1 MLSLYAEIEH
11 AQIPK
16 IPDSPSGDVVVT
28 LRQPEA
34 TYVMLG
40 DGLKSGIRANL
51 AAHFALT
58 RLRAKI
64 ECATPLVHALGD
76 VISTLEE
83 NRRQLSLW
91 SALLVAHFM
100 PSGAATV
107 YAYEMP
113 EPLML
118 SRRRLHPVPAEH
130 VSLGGA
136 LVAKYGF
143 ELRENDG
150 LLLFSDGVTQAGV
163 GHGLPWGW
171 GIEGIR
177 REGEFFLATESLR
190 RLPHFLVK
198 RAQELSATDQTD
210 DATVVFILLRRARRV
225 VVLTGPPSDPA
236 RDAEVV
242 REFLSSEGC
251 KIVCGGTTAGIVA
264 RVLGTEAIVDPK
276 SLHSYCP
283 PRLLLDGVDYATEGA
298 VSLNQ
303 LYNLLD
309 AAPRAIEERNVVVQ
323 LCEEFVRADHITF
336 LVGKS
341 ENPATASQPF
351 FQMRILRR
359 QQIVPLL
366 AEKLRAMG
374 KLVIIEWI

>member
-1 MLSLYAEIEH
+1 
-11 AQIPK
+11 
-16 IPDSPSGDVVVT
+16 
-28 LRQPEA
+28 
-34 TYVMLG
+34 
-40 DGLKSGIRANL
+40 
-51 AAHFALT
+51 
-58 RLRAKI
+58 
-64 ECATPLVHALGD
+64 
-76 VISTLEE
+76 
-83 NRRQLSLW
+83 
-91 SALLVAHFM
+91 
-100 PSGAATV
+100 
-107 YAYEMP
+107 
-113 EPLML
+113 
-118 SRRRLHPVPAEH
+118 
-130 VSLGGA
+130 
-136 LVAKYGF
+136 
-143 ELRENDG
+143 
-150 LLLFSDGVTQAGV
+150 
-163 GHGLPWGW
+163 
-171 GIEGIR
+171 R

-210 DATVVFILLRRARRV
+210 DATAVFILLRRARRV

-276 SLHSYCP
+276 LLHSYCP

-323 LCEEFVRADHITF
+323 LYEEFVRADHITF